1 MCKCKIVIVDDQP
14 VITREVKKLLER
26 NFNDLEIHTQNDP
39 NLAVGLI
46 LSEKPHIVILDLMMP
61 IRGNRLLDLI
71 LEIYRPNSIL
81 ISDDPVMYMKFDY
94 IMNKSKMNKEL
105 PGIIEQIRAGENKGY
120 YSNSIAYEFLVRYRA
135 FNIID
140 NKRLDVILN
149 TIEETDEK
157 NFNKI
162 LDKASIALNLGTRSL
177 RRGIDQMIKSSA
189 FRGPKRIKPKDFI
202 FEIYE
207 NYKREK
213 PVIEQE
219 REKIRKKL
227 ERTC

>member
-14 VITREVKKLLER
+14 VVTRNIKKLLE
-26 NFNDLEIHTQNDP
+26 NEFDDLEIHTQNDP
-39 NLAVGLI
+39 NYAIGIILA
-46 LSEKPHIVILDLMMP
+46 EKPHIVILDLMMP
-61 IRGNRLLDLI
+61 IRGNRLLDII

-81 ISDDPVMYMKFDY
+81 ISGDPVMYLKFDY
-94 IMNKSKMNKEL
+94 VMNKSKLNSDL
-105 PGIIEQIRAGENKGY
+105 PEIIRKIRSGENKGY
-120 YSNSIAYEFLVRYRA
+120 FNNSVAYEFLTKYKA

-149 TIEETDEK
+149 TIEETNET

-162 LDKASIALNLGTRSL
+162 LDKAGIALNLGARSL

-202 FEIYE
+202 FGLYE
-207 NYKREK
+207 EYKIEK
-213 PVIEQE
+213 PRIEKD
-219 REKIRKKL
+219 REYIRKRL
-227 ERTC
+227 ERGC